1 MTKQVAAAIIRKDGK
16 ILICRRAAGGSCAN
30 LWEFPGGK
38 LEKGETLR
46 ECLARECM
54 EELGASVK
62 VGRLYEKACH
72 TYPEATV
79 ELSFFLAEITGGTL
93 QKRVHTDCR
102 WVTQEEL
109 SQYEFCPADSALVRR
124 IRQDGKLF

>member
-1 MTKQVAAAIIRKDGK
+1 MKRHAIPIR
-16 ILICRRAAGGSCAN
+16 R
-30 LWEFPGGK
+30 P
-38 LEKGETLR
+38 
-46 ECLARECM
+46 
-54 EELGASVK
+54 
-62 VGRLYEKACH
+62 
-72 TYPEATV
+72 TV

-93 QKRVHTDCR
+93 QKHVHTDCR